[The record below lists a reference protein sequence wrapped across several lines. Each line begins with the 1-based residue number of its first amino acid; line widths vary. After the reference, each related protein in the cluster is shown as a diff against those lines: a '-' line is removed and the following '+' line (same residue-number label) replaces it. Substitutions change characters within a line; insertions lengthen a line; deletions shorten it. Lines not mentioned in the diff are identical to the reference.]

1 MAYSYLLHNIP
12 TTEVYA
18 TCTARIAMSDHHDR
32 DRASANQLCSTIQ
45 KRMDRKG
52 MTMVLR
58 DPERG

>member
-1 MAYSYLLHNIP
+1 MAYWYLLHNIP

-18 TCTARIAMSDHHDR
+18 TCTARIAMSDRDR

-45 KRMDRKG
+45 RRMDRKG